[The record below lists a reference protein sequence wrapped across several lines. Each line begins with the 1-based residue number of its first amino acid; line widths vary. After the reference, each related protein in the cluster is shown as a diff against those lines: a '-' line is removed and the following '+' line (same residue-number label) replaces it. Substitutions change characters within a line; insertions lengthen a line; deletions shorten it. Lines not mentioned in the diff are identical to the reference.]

1 MTGAMTHP
9 MTSPVTTHV
18 LDTAHGK
25 PAAGVVVV
33 LEQETGQGWARVGA
47 GTTDADGRQRAL
59 LAPGRLTEGVYRLHF
74 EVGGYFRAVGVEAFW
89 RDVTIEFV
97 VRDAAAHYHVPLLV
111 SPFGYSTYRGS

>member
-1 MTGAMTHP
+1 MS
-9 MTSPVTTHV
+9 SPVTTHV
-18 LDTAHGK
+18 LDTARGQ

-33 LEQETGQGWARVGA
+33 LEQDIGA
-47 GTTDADGRQRAL
+47 GFAPVGKGITDADGRLRTL
-59 LAPGRLTEGVYRLHF
+59 LQPGSLVPGAYRITF
-74 EVGGYFRAVGVEAFW
+74 EVGEYFRAQQVEAFW